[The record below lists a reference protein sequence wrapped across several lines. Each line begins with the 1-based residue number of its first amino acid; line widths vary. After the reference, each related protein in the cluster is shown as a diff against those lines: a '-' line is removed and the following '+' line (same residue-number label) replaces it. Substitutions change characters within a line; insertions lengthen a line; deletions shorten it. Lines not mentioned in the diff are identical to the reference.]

1 MCCAQNALAS
11 ARVAVHMPAR
21 AACGRVFKRPYSAC
35 TALFERR
42 KISMK
47 RNNFC
52 LQRPWPPSPS
62 LCSFVRPL
70 QLERVEKK
78 HAK

>member
-21 AACGRVFKRPYSAC
+21 AACARVFKRPYSAC
-35 TALFERR
+35 TVLFERR

-52 LQRPWPPSPS
+52 LQCPLPPLP
-62 LCSFVRPL
+62 LFVFVVRLL